1 MIVLVAALSMP
12 AQQKKNASTNRS
24 ATRQTTAQKKT
35 QNTTKRTQTT
45 TKRTQPATKRTQ
57 PATKRSGSNT
67 SKSASRNTTTKRKG
81 TTQKKPSEKEQLQ
94 QEKQQVHK
102 SVEAN
107 KKKQAELVR
116 NVKKGMENLMV
127 IDHEIMQKKRVID
140 TIRQDITT
148 LDGHIILLDRQLNV
162 LENELTDRKNR
173 YRQSLRYMHRNR
185 TVQNQLMFVFS
196 ADNFNQMY
204 RRMRFMRQY
213 AAFQKAQGEAI
224 KTKQDQV
231 SQKQNELKDSKH
243 QKGQLLARDEAEHRK
258 LEGKQTEQK
267 AQVEQLKK
275 QERTVNA
282 LIIEQQKKEAELNDR
297 IEKIIAEEIAREQAR
312 REAEAKR
319 RAEEARKK
327 AEAEAARKRAEEQKR
342 AEEERRRLAESNT
355 NNSNTSA
362 ANKNH
367 TAASGNSSSAAGNKS
382 TASADKSSVST
393 SRNTT
398 TTPTVSTTVATS
410 RDRDEDYSMPAAD
423 RELNSNFA
431 ANKGK
436 LPLPISGSYK
446 LVRGFGPYSPEGLRH
461 VTLVSNG
468 WHLKGKPG
476 AKAQSIFNGVVS
488 GVYLIGDNYVVTV
501 RHGNYISVY
510 TNLSSVSVKKNQKV
524 STCQALGRLGSDN
537 TMQFQLRNSHTL
549 LNPSGWLRR

>member
-1 MIVLVAALSMP
+1 MKRLFFLMIVLVAALAMP
-12 AQQKKNASTNRS
+12 AQQKKSTGSNRS
-24 ATRQTTAQKKT
+24 ASKQTTTQKKT
-35 QNTTKRTQTT
+35 STTTKRTQTT
-45 TKRTQPATKRTQ
+45 TTKRNQTT
-57 PATKRSGSNT
+57 TKRNQTTSQKSGS
-67 SKSASRNTTTKRKG
+67 KSTTTKRKG
-81 TTQKKPSEKEQLQ
+81 STQKKPSEKEQLQ

-140 TIRQDITT
+140 TIRQDIST

-162 LENELTDRKNR
+162 LEDELTDRKNR

-224 KTKQDQV
+224 KSKQEQV
-231 SQKQNELKDSKH
+231 SQKQNELKDSKQ

-282 LIIEQQKKEAELNDR
+282 LIIEQQKKEVELNDR

-327 AEAEAARKRAEEQKR
+327 AEAEAARKRAEEQRR
-342 AEEERRRLAESNT
+342 AEEERRRLAENNANKSNT
-355 NNSNTSA
+355 TAGSKSHTSA
-362 ANKNH
+362 G
-367 TAASGNSSSAAGNKS
+367 GNAGGSKSAVSNDRSSA
-382 TASADKSSVST
+382 ST

-398 TTPTVSTTVATS
+398 PEPTVSTTVVA

-488 GVYLIGDNYVVTV
+488 GVYLIGDSYVVTV

-510 TNLSSVSVKKNQKV
+510 TNLRSVSVKKNQKV
-524 STCQALGRLGSDN
+524 STRQALGSLGSDN
-537 TMQFQLRNSHTL
+537 TMQFQLRNSRTL

>member
-1 MIVLVAALSMP
+1 MKRLFFLMIVLVAALAMP
-12 AQQKKNASTNRS
+12 AQQKKSTGNNRS
-24 ATRQTTAQKKT
+24 ASKQTTTQKKT
-35 QNTTKRTQTT
+35 STTTKRTQTT
-45 TKRTQPATKRTQ
+45 TTKRNQTTTKRTQ
-57 PATKRSGSNT
+57 TTSQKSGS
-67 SKSASRNTTTKRKG
+67 KRTTTKRKG
-81 TTQKKPSEKEQLQ
+81 STQKKPSEKEQLQ

-140 TIRQDITT
+140 TIRQDIST

-162 LENELTDRKNR
+162 LEDELTDRKNR

-224 KTKQDQV
+224 KSKQEQV
-231 SQKQNELKDSKH
+231 SQKQNELKDSKQ

-327 AEAEAARKRAEEQKR
+327 AEAEAARKRAEEQRR
-342 AEEERRRLAESNT
+342 AEEERRRLAENNANKSNT
-355 NNSNTSA
+355 TAGSKSHTSA
-362 ANKNH
+362 GGSKS
-367 TAASGNSSSAAGNKS
+367 AASNDRSSA
-382 TASADKSSVST
+382 ST

-398 TTPTVSTTVATS
+398 PEPTVSTTVAA

-488 GVYLIGDNYVVTV
+488 GVYLIGDSYVVTV

-510 TNLSSVSVKKNQKV
+510 TNLRSVSVKKNQKV
-524 STCQALGRLGSDN
+524 STRQALGSLGSDN
-537 TMQFQLRNSHTL
+537 TMQFQLRNSRTL